1 MVVGFQDFRL
11 KRVARAN
18 DNNNDVEGNEEST
31 CFSCINA
38 IISNMTVCYFDR
50 ESVKARRAFFVN
62 RIASPPKKEMKGNP
76 REREE
81 RKFDGL

>member
-62 RIASPPKKEMKGNP
+62 RIASPPKK
-76 REREE
+76 RDERESA
-81 RKFDGL
+81 RKRRKKV